1 LFVFEERSHLM
12 NRVFRVVESPVGLL
26 TLVAEDERLVGL
38 YIEDQRYRPA
48 ASEFG
53 VEVTS
58 GFESLEEQ
66 LGEYFAG
73 RLRRFDVPLG
83 FSGTPF
89 QERVWTALLDIP
101 YGRTVTY
108 GQLAEVLGKPT
119 ASRAV
124 GAANGRNR
132 MAIVVPCHR
141 VVGADGSL
149 TGYAGGV
156 ERKRRLL
163 ALEQGAG
170 GAVVGADGSRP
181 SAVAA

>member
-1 LFVFEERSHLM
+1 M
-12 NRVFRVVESPVGLL
+12 DRVFRVVDSPVGLL

-38 YIEDQRYRPA
+38 YMADQRYRPA
-48 ASEFG
+48 DAELG

-73 RLRRFDVPLG
+73 RLRRFDVPLR

-101 YGRTVTY
+101 LGETVTY
-108 GQLAEVLGKPT
+108 GELAQSLDMPT

-132 MAIVVPCHR
+132 MSIVVPCHR

-156 ERKRRLL
+156 ERKRQLL
-163 ALEQGAG
+163 SLEEATAESL
-170 GAVVGADGSRP
+170 AVSVDGSRL
-181 SAVAA
+181 SAAA

>member
-1 LFVFEERSHLM
+1 M

-26 TLVAEDERLVGL
+26 TLVAEDDRLVGL
-38 YIEDQRYRPA
+38 YLEDQRYRPA
-48 ASEFG
+48 DAEFG

-66 LGEYFAG
+66 LGDYFAG
-73 RLRRFDVPLG
+73 RLQRFDVPLG
-83 FSGTPF
+83 FRGTPF
-89 QERVWTALLDIP
+89 QERVWTALLDVP
-101 YGRTVTY
+101 YGTTVTY
-108 GQLAEVLGKPT
+108 GQLAESLGKPT

-163 ALEQGAG
+163 GLEG
-170 GAVVGADGSRP
+170 GREVFGVGGGVDARLSG
-181 SAVAA
+181 VAA

>member
-1 LFVFEERSHLM
+1 M
-12 NRVFRVVESPVGLL
+12 DRVFRVVDSPVGLL

-38 YIEDQRYRPA
+38 YMADQRYRPA
-48 ASEFG
+48 DAELG
-53 VEVTS
+53 AEVTS

-73 RLRRFDVPLG
+73 RLRRFDVPLR

-101 YGRTVTY
+101 LGETVTY
-108 GQLAEVLGKPT
+108 GELAQSLDMPT

-132 MAIVVPCHR
+132 MSIVVPCHR

-156 ERKRRLL
+156 ERKRQLL
-163 ALEQGAG
+163 SLEEATAESL
-170 GAVVGADGSRP
+170 AVSVDGSRL
-181 SAVAA
+181 SAAA